1 MKNTL
6 YILLVSCLVSLLS
19 IVVYDHLSKP
29 YHQPANLDEFSRLVN
44 NDQLN
49 LEGSLRSLFTSSSP
63 TDFTLAA
70 NKGRKATVA
79 ISTFD
84 QEHYN
89 QSQRTMKSS
98 HGSGVIISSDGYV
111 VTNYHVIKE
120 STNIKITTDEQK
132 QFSGRMVGYDE
143 FTDIALLKVED
154 NQLPYMAIGNSDSIH
169 VGEWVLAVG
178 NPYNLQSSVTAGI
191 VSAKARDINVLQTQG
206 IESFIQT
213 DAAVN
218 PGNSGGALINTN
230 GELVGINTAIMS
242 ESGNSEGFSFAIPS
256 NLVQKV
262 IFDII
267 EFGSVQRAWMGIR
280 VFNLSDLERS
290 RKLGENTKGV
300 LIDVVEKEGAA
311 ASAGLR
317 KDDIIQFINGSAILN
332 KSQFTEQLA
341 LYRPGDKISVKFLRD
356 NKEVRKTVILRN
368 QLNTTDYISIR
379 KDPILKKLGIELRNL
394 DTKEARRM
402 RKQGV
407 YVVSVKKNGI
417 LDRTNI
423 DPGYI
428 ITRCN
433 ETPVQTVDELV
444 EILNKKGKIYLEGFY
459 ENYPGEYPYIFD
471 LNI

>member
-1 MKNTL
+1 MKNTV
-6 YILLVSCLVSLLS
+6 YILLVSCLVS
-19 IVVYDHLSKP
+19 IVTIVIYDHVSKP
-29 YHQPANLDEFSRLVN
+29 YHAPQHLDEFSTLVSN
-44 NDQLN
+44 NQLN

-63 TDFTLAA
+63 TDFTSAA
-70 NKGRKATVA
+70 SKGRKATVA

-84 QEHYN
+84 PENYN
-89 QSQRTMKSS
+89 KSQRKMNAS

-120 STNIKITTDEQK
+120 SSNIKITTDEQK
-132 QFSGRMVGYDE
+132 QFAGKVVGYDE
-143 FTDIALLKVED
+143 FTDIALLKVEGT
-154 NQLPYMAIGNSDSIH
+154 QLPYMAIGNSDSIQ

-262 IFDII
+262 MFDII

-280 VFNLSDLERS
+280 VFNVSDLERS
-290 RKLGENTKGV
+290 RQLSNGTKGV
-300 LIDVVEKEGAA
+300 FIDVVEKEGAA
-311 ASAGLR
+311 ASAGLK
-317 KDDIIQFINGSAILN
+317 KDDIIQYINGSAIIN

-341 LYRPGDKISVKFLRD
+341 LYRPGDKLSVKLLRD
-356 NKEVRKTVILRN
+356 GKEITKTVILRN

-379 KDPILKKLGIELRNL
+379 KDPILKKLGVELRNL
-394 DTKEARRM
+394 DTKESRRM
-402 RKQGV
+402 RRQGV
-407 YVVSVKKNGI
+407 YVVSVKKGSI
-417 LDRTNI
+417 LAKTNI

-433 ETPVQTVDELV
+433 EKPIETVDDLV
-444 EILNKKGKIYLEGFY
+444 EILNKQGKIYLEGFY
-459 ENYPGEYPYIFD
+459 ENYPGDYPYIFD
-471 LNI
+471 INI